1 MAVEFLSVVDQSPI
15 PDGATPADALAN
27 SIDLAQRCEQ
37 LGYHRYWLAEHHG
50 SDGLAGSA
58 PEILID
64 RIATATE
71 SMRIGSGGVMLTHY
85 SPLKVAEQFNMLA
98 TLHPDRIDLGLGRAP
113 GSNQLTAAALAK
125 GPGALGP
132 EHYPAQL
139 QELRGF
145 LSSTPDPD
153 SQFRDLQATP
163 VPPTAAAMWL
173 LASSEGSVGIAAHFG
188 LPLSFAHFITIADG
202 PALVDAYRRQ
212 YQPSAASP
220 EPKVNV
226 AAAVI
231 CADTDQ
237 EAERLA
243 ISLQTWRARG
253 LSGRIPAPEITEGW
267 SPRRGSISVSNGR
280 KPLIHGSPDTCR
292 RMIEE
297 LADSYGTNEVMAI
310 TITHSHQA
318 RVRSYELLAKAF
330 DLPQTP

>member
-1 MAVEFLSVVDQSPI
+1 MAVEHLSVVDQSPVA
-15 PDGATPADALAN
+15 DGATPAEALAN
-27 SIDLAQRCEQ
+27 TIDLAQHCER
-37 LGYHRYWLAEHHG
+37 LGYHRYWVAEHHG

-71 SMRIGSGGVMLTHY
+71 TMRVGSGGVMLTHY

-113 GSNQLTAAALAK
+113 GSNQVTAAALAK
-125 GPGALGP
+125 GPGALSA

-145 LSSTPDPD
+145 LTGKPDPEGP
-153 SQFRDLQATP
+153 FRDLRATP
-163 VPPTAAAMWL
+163 EPDTAPTMWL
-173 LASSEGSVGIAAHFG
+173 LASTEGSAGIAACLG
-188 LPLSFAHFITIADG
+188 LPLSFAHFITMADG
-202 PALVDAYRRQ
+202 PALVDAYRRH
-212 YQPSAASP
+212 YRPSEVWP
-220 EPKVNV
+220 EPMANV

-243 ISLQTWRARG
+243 MSLQTWRARG

-267 SPRRGSISVSNGR
+267 APRRGSIPVNNGR
-280 KPLIHGSPDTCR
+280 KPLIHGSPDTCKQ
-292 RMIEE
+292 MIEE
-297 LADSYGTNEVMAI
+297 LADSYGVNEVMVI

-330 DLPQTP
+330 NLSQPA